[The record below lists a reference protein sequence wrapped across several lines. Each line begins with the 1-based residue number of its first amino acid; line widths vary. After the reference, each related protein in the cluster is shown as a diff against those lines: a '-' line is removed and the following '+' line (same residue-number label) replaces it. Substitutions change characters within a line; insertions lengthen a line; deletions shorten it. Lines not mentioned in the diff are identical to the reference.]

1 MSSSL
6 VKGASPSTSGRKLD
20 DRLVFNLIPEWSLYF
35 RPKQY
40 TWHFFQPLHNC
51 KPFLGTN
58 LLEFRIGRG
67 SGALKALSTS
77 GRKLEDRLMF
87 NLTPEWSLYF
97 RPKKYPDVLGQ
108 AACTSGA
115 TTAFSS
121 GGNMGG
127 NTVTITTYNSSLV
140 RKSYQ

>member
-1 MSSSL
+1 M
-6 VKGASPSTSGRKLD
+6 VTVFPPRAIY
-20 DRLVFNLIPEWSLYF
+20 LVFLSFNPF
-35 RPKQY
+35 
-40 TWHFFQPLHNC
+40 TTAVN
-51 KPFLGTN
+51 PFLGTK
-58 LLEFRIGRG
+58 LLEFSIGKE

-97 RPKKYPDVLGQ
+97 RPNKYPDVLGK

-115 TTAFSS
+115 RTAFSL

-127 NTVTITTYNSSLV
+127 NIVTITTYNSSLV
-140 RKSYQ
+140 RATSSNPDTTLDNQFIRVVGTSFGAFKYHD